1 MPNANPNRARF
12 RLLRISGDLAQFCD
26 RAAAKNRAVKNFY
39 ATGRLCSLTILF
51 VCQNAD
57 IYFAQ
62 DDNSDTL
69 ATTALAA

>member
-1 MPNANPNRARF
+1 MIV
-12 RLLRISGDLAQFCD
+12 LRQRTAPF
-26 RAAAKNRAVKNFY
+26 KNFY